1 MGEAASSPLAEAM
14 NRLWAKYL
22 PQMEARVAT
31 LESAAAGLASGR
43 LSSDERQ
50 RASADAHKLAGVLGT
65 FGLKEGTELAREA
78 EELYGSADEFDEA
91 TIVRVSLIAEQLKAM
106 VSGRTEGS

>member
-1 MGEAASSPLAEAM
+1 MGEAATSPLAEAM

-22 PQMEARVAT
+22 PQMEARVAA
-31 LESAAAGLASGR
+31 LENAAAGLASGT

-50 RASADAHKLAGVLGT
+50 QASAEAHKLAGVLGT

-78 EELYGSADEFDEA
+78 EELYGSAPDSEQSIA
-91 TIVRVSLIAEQLKAM
+91 VRVSLIAEQLKAM
-106 VSGRTEGS
+106 VSGRSQGS